1 MKKLVVLALGTV
13 MALTLAACG
22 GNGNNNNSNNSN
34 NGNNSN
40 NSVAES
46 KVESKTE
53 SQVESQVSENKNPYN
68 LDMKSTE
75 TQPMSKERAS
85 KEVLGETANTY
96 FGGLNY
102 FEDTEQA
109 NLTYDDVVTH
119 IGVDPS
125 EYKYDENL
133 QAELYIWYADGDDKA
148 SLNVWFVDGKI
159 NASGAY
165 NL

>member
-34 NGNNSN
+34 SGNNS
-40 NSVAES
+40 VTES
-46 KVESKTE
+46 KIE
-53 SQVESQVSENKNPYN
+53 SQIESQAESQVSENQNPYN

-75 TQPMSKERAS
+75 VQPMSKERAS
-85 KEVLGETANTY
+85 KEVLRETATTY
-96 FGGLNY
+96 FGGFNY

-109 NLTYDDVVTH
+109 NLTYTDVVTH

-125 EYKYDENL
+125 EYRYDENL
-133 QAELYIWYADGDDKA
+133 QAELYTWYADGDDKA
-148 SLNVWFVDGKI
+148 SLNVWFVDGKL
-159 NASGAY
+159 NASGNY

>member
-1 MKKLVVLALGTV
+1 MKKLVVLALGTA

-22 GNGNNNNSNNSN
+22 GNGNNNNNNNSN
-34 NGNNSN
+34 SGNNS
-40 NSVAES
+40 VTES
-46 KVESKTE
+46 KVE
-53 SQVESQVSENKNPYN
+53 SQVESQVSENQNPYN

-75 TQPMSKERAS
+75 AQPMSKKRAS
-85 KEVLGETANTY
+85 KDVLRETATTY

-102 FEDTEQA
+102 FEGAEQA
-109 NLTYDDVVTH
+109 NLTYEDVVAH

-133 QAELYIWYADGDDKA
+133 QAELYTWYADGDDKA

-159 NASGAY
+159 NASGNY

>member
-1 MKKLVVLALGTV
+1 MKKLVVLALGTA

-22 GNGNNNNSNNSN
+22 GNGNNNNNNNSNNSN
-34 NGNNSN
+34 NSDT
-40 NSVAES
+40 AS
-46 KVESKTE
+46 KVE
-53 SQVESQVSENKNPYN
+53 SQVESQVSENPYN

-75 TQPMSKERAS
+75 AQPMSKERAS
-85 KEVLGETANTY
+85 KEVLRETANTY
-96 FGGLNY
+96 FGGYNY

-109 NLTYDDVVTH
+109 NLTYDDVVIH

-125 EYKYDENL
+125 EYRYDETL
-133 QAELYIWYADGDDKA
+133 EAELYTWYADGDDKA